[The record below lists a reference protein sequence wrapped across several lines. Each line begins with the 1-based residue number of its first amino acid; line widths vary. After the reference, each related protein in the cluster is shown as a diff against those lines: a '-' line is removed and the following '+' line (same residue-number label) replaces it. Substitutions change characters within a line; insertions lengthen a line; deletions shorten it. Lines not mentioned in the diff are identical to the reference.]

1 MIQSLNRNIRLG
13 IFVLAGTVFLIVA
26 MYFIGSKQN
35 LFGSKFKI
43 STHFRNV
50 GGLMAGNNVRFGGI
64 DIGTVESVNIISDTS
79 IRVDMVIKE
88 RLRAY
93 IKKNTVASVGTD
105 GLMGNR
111 LVNLTPA
118 SGPAG
123 LIENGDVLQ
132 SVEALETSEIFRK
145 LDHTN
150 DDVSVIARNLRIL
163 TERIN
168 QQNTLWSI
176 LMDPTVA
183 ENIKQAIVNI
193 QITGQRTAI
202 LTGDLSRIVAEV
214 KAGKGAVGAL
224 LTDTAFES
232 NLKQTIVNI
241 KLVSDTMAYISGD
254 LRDVSKKI
262 QRGDGAVGTLLMDTA
277 FVHHLNQTMKNLDSG
292 TAGFSENMEAL
303 KQNVLLRKYFKKQAR
318 KAAKPN

>member
-79 IRVDMVIKE
+79 IQVDMVIKE